1 MKPRALLALAVL
13 VLALA
18 AAQAPALSAEDTR
31 TSEKAAVDKYGYG
44 TGYTFSTAVKN
55 DPYHITRLLEDWK
68 QRRHARTPSETIESG
83 LGDLNP

>member
-1 MKPRALLALAVL
+1 M
-13 VLALA
+13 
-18 AAQAPALSAEDTR
+18 
-31 TSEKAAVDKYGYG
+31 DKYGYG

-68 QRRHARTPSETIESG
+68 QRRHARTPSEAIESG